1 MVEAVE
7 WYRVADVAG
16 ELTYTA
22 AAANSHCS
30 IYYSC
35 FVITAC
41 YSE

>member
-1 MVEAVE
+1 MVNEDIE
-7 WYRVADVAG
+7 WYTRVADVAG

-35 FVITAC
+35 FV
-41 YSE
+41 